1 MNGTEKKSSPRA
13 FISPSSLVRLEGD
26 AAFTGD
32 GERLS
37 EAEAPALSDRDF
49 DQAMERLG
57 PFKATDVFAVAL
69 SGGADSLLLA
79 LQMARWCSSR
89 DLAFHTVTVDHTLR
103 PDSGLEALWCNWQ
116 MGRRGI
122 AHDSLIWKRN
132 ETGQQKKV
140 TQSEARK
147 ARYALLDHWCQRQGV
162 THLCTGHHRDDQLE
176 TVLMRREKKSGP
188 FGLAGMS
195 MVVER
200 PFGLLI
206 RPLLGVPKAGLTR
219 RLRDEEQPWLEDP
232 SNSRTDYL
240 RSRIRTVL
248 GDMSPEE
255 CEQLCET
262 TRALGQRRHDLERA
276 ANHYLLEH
284 ARVSPQGFVELG
296 LEAGWLDE
304 PENRDVLALAIRR
317 SLQLLSDVEHLPDLK
332 SCLDL
337 LQPLQE
343 LAGNNQTAA
352 GRSKPHFRQNLAGCI
367 VQSRGRRA
375 LQILRENRGL
385 PVVGLE
391 AGEQRAP
398 GQPVRWDARYDLC
411 YNCELLLRW
420 LQDSGVIAD
429 GNAKLSVERTALN
442 AVRDATGK
450 QFGQTVCQ
458 TLPALYVDGRCL
470 AVALEA
476 VVSEYE
482 GVEYPVLPLF
492 CAQNASIVPF
502 EALMVRWKPKK
513 SVIEHPFT
521 VA

>member
-1 MNGTEKKSSPRA
+1 MNSTEKKNSPRA

-32 GERLS
+32 GERLF
-37 EAEAPALSDRDF
+37 EAEASVLSDRDF
-49 DQAMERLG
+49 DRAMKRLG

-89 DLAFHTVTVDHTLR
+89 DLSFHTVTVDHTLR

-116 MGRRGI
+116 MSQRCI
-122 AHDSLIWKRN
+122 AHDSLIWKRS
-132 ETGQQKKV
+132 EAGRKKCKGT
-140 TQSEARK
+140 TQAEARK
-147 ARYALLDHWCQRQGV
+147 ARYALLDLWCKRQGV

-176 TVLMRREKKSGP
+176 TVLMRQEKKSGP

-200 PFGLLI
+200 PFGFLI
-206 RPLLGVPKAGLTR
+206 RPFLGVPKASLTR
-219 RLRDEEQPWLEDP
+219 RLRDDGQPWLEDP
-232 SNSRTDYL
+232 SNSKAGYL
-240 RSRIRTVL
+240 RSRMRSAFRTMPVK
-248 GDMSPEE
+248 E

-284 ARVSPQGFVELG
+284 ARVSPQGFVELA
-296 LEAGWLDE
+296 LEDGWPEL
-304 PENRDVLALAIRR
+304 ENRDVLALAIRR
-317 SLQLLSDVEHLPDLK
+317 SLQLLSDVEHLPDMK

-337 LQPLQE
+337 VRPL
-343 LAGNNQTAA
+343 LNIAGNDLTET
-352 GRSKPHFRQNLAGCI
+352 GRSKPYFRQNLAGCI

-375 LQILRENRGL
+375 LRIMRENRGL
-385 PVVGLE
+385 PIVGLE
-391 AGEQRAP
+391 AGKRRVP
-398 GQPVRWDARYDLC
+398 GQPARWDARYDLC
-411 YNCELLLRW
+411 YNRGLLLRW
-420 LQDSGVIAD
+420 LQDSGAIAD
-429 GNAKLSVERTALN
+429 RNVNLSVGKAAPK

-492 CAQNASIVPF
+492 CAQTASIVPF
-502 EALMVRWKPKK
+502 EALMVRWNPKK
-513 SVIEHPFT
+513 KRH
-521 VA
+521 